1 MSGATAVQVVY
12 VSRRGS
18 RSAVASSRT
27 TCSGVCFLAAMSMP
41 GPLVRNAGRKTLK
54 RSGSRNAAT
63 KGGAAVTPGWIYIN
77 PPDPEGRI
85 RISAAV
91 AGELPGE
98 ALPAIPG
105 RQDARPGAPHRRVTA
120 IRPTPPTRGGRTSPT
135 LAALAPG
142 GLRAEPAARQ
152 RDRRTARPPHPAT
165 PGPAGSR
172 TPSGRTRRRRAA
184 RAPHAPLVRP
194 HQPIRRWGRTRRSEY
209 PTGSS

>member
-1 MSGATAVQVVY
+1 VLGPYVRTIKTMSGATAVQVVY

-98 ALPAIPG
+98 ALSVVFA
-105 RQDARPGAPHRRVTA
+105 
-120 IRPTPPTRGGRTSPT
+120 
-135 LAALAPG
+135 
-142 GLRAEPAARQ
+142 
-152 RDRRTARPPHPAT
+152 
-165 PGPAGSR
+165 
-172 TPSGRTRRRRAA
+172 
-184 RAPHAPLVRP
+184 VRP
-194 HQPIRRWGRTRRSEY
+194 DDEVPAVRADPPSLGGKMPGQAHHIVV
-209 PTGSS
+209 